1 MVKQQKF
8 FLEWEK
14 DINADGYIIK
24 RYADE
29 NVEELV
35 RIENIDITAVYIPNV
50 YQNKEVH
57 IKVCYFRKQK
67 VKTNIYKECDYYC
80 FLSGTSYIKYQFS
93 TPKLVSIKQEKN
105 NDVEIYW
112 NKVAENISYLVIR
125 KIEGKKWE
133 KLGSTKETNY
143 IDKHTNS
150 GNKYIYSVRCVSD
163 DGNVRLS
170 GFSLKGISL

>member
-1 MVKQQKF
+1 MRGKNMVKQQKF

-67 VKTNIYKECDYYC
+67 VKT
-80 FLSGTSYIKYQFS
+80 
-93 TPKLVSIKQEKN
+93 
-105 NDVEIYW
+105 
-112 NKVAENISYLVIR
+112 YL
-125 KIEGKKWE
+125 
-133 KLGSTKETNY
+133 
-143 IDKHTNS
+143 
-150 GNKYIYSVRCVSD
+150 
-163 DGNVRLS
+163 
-170 GFSLKGISL
+170 